1 MLLCFRILQNRKSAI
16 AFEMNNEFGPF
27 LEERMKHYNTAA
39 DRGGTITAVEGKLEA
54 VKGVMVQNIEQ
65 ILERGEKLELLVDK
79 TDQLQTQAFQFQ
91 KTSRRLKNAM
101 FMRKLK
107 LYAIIL
113 FCALLLAWIISA
125 AACGIAYERCR
136 DDSSKGN
143 NKSSSSPDES
153 RKDYDDASATND
165 DASAG
170 GD

>member
-1 MLLCFRILQNRKSAI
+1 
-16 AFEMNNEFGPF
+16 MNNEFGPF
-27 LEERMKHYNTAA
+27 LEGRMKHYNTAA
-39 DRGGTITAVEGKLEA
+39 DRGGTITAVQGKLEA

-107 LYAIIL
+107 LYALITCVAI
-113 FCALLLAWIISA
+113 FLAWVISA

-136 DDSSKGN
+136 DDNKSKSDN
-143 NKSSSSPDES
+143 NKSSNNARDDTP
-153 RKDYDDASATND
+153 DYDDGSD
-165 DASAG
+165 GS
-170 GD
+170 